1 MCKIFV
7 RLKIL
12 GIPDE
17 KIVRGV
23 YNLVRFCR
31 KNVRNLNNL
40 HERCAKYLFRLK
52 ILDIPDEKLFRGV
65 YNLVRFRRKNVRN
78 SNNFA

>member
-40 HERCAKYLFRLK
+40 HERCAKYLLIEDLQTVEGLANCRCLTGNRE
-52 ILDIPDEKLFRGV
+52 LAVSDE
-65 YNLVRFRRKNVRN
+65 NLQ
-78 SNNFA
+78 